1 VYTTLSLKG
10 GLGGNGVM
18 MMDGGGVI
26 GGDTKGVGVT
36 VTVGVGV
43 TVTEGVGVN
52 GVGVTVGTQPA
63 IRITSA
69 RSRCFISRF
78 RS

>member
-1 VYTTLSLKG
+1 
-10 GLGGNGVM
+10 M

-26 GGDTKGVGVT
+26 GGDTKGVGA
-36 VTVGVGV
+36 VGVGV